1 MAEKTQEP
9 VDGITAISK
18 GIENTNTL
26 LLEYKD
32 TFIGKTLDDLYSA
45 LGILHD
51 DNVGFEKTLDD
62 ISGSEDV
69 KKLMNK
75 NKMVASQ
82 LNTGAKNV
90 SEIKSSS
97 SDRIGFV
104 VLANMLSEFFD
115 SVLGD
120 LDIQTQSLSLK
131 NKDAK
136 KEKTKS
142 VKKQDSGMMS
152 KTFANAVNSFKSIPN
167 KIVAPFKGIAGKISG
182 AFKGVSRMVTAPFN
196 KIKDEISGIFTK
208 AKGFFTGIPKLLG
221 GFFGKLNP
229 FKKKDNKGG
238 DAGSVAIIAGDAT
251 GASQYMT
258 TFKKI
263 TKQLKRIK
271 PVDTKQ
277 LQEISKSI
285 TSWAKSFN
293 KDILSLKINN
303 ADIEN
308 FAISVENSSE
318 AIKKASKHIIKSIKL
333 NDKITKMVGRK
344 TTGIFSGIK
353 NFMVGLNAT
362 LGQLKGV
369 DALTQNI
376 SNIKTISSDLTKT
389 SFFIMASFVPLILIR
404 AYMIMKKPFE
414 GIKKWTEGIKSTFG
428 TKAIENAAK
437 KSAKTVEHIK
447 DISVNLLTMSK
458 SIVKSFIPMMIVAL
472 MFKSKKLS
480 DLYFSGIVNYSK
492 ALDKALVNNKDMPD
506 EKKLKKTSKIT
517 SSILK
522 ITETLQKLVGKII
535 VFGFTL
541 LLLLPVLFITKLAVV
556 KGMKMV
562 GSQMEAIGEAT
573 TKMKKSLKLGNI
585 LLATLSLIMMI
596 PMFTVMLALLPI
608 ILVATGLTM
617 LLNLLK
623 FDKVFDT
630 FSNSMNKT
638 LEAIKKIKLKDIL
651 MATLTCAL
659 LVVFAV
665 VLILATVLLTI
676 SLPFVLLS
684 SLTMIFT
691 IALFSL
697 LKVVGSIAQECL
709 QGILATILASITLV
723 ILGVCLL
730 AATIALAL
738 VATII
743 IASGPKILLSL
754 AALIV
759 MFGLIIGIGF
769 IAPTVI
775 VGALAACLASIAIAA
790 MAVMTLIAVTAMVKI
805 ADIIINNP
813 TVLKGLLGIVA
824 LFGIVCL
831 FASVAPLALVG
842 AVALLLASTAL
853 VPAFTMTFV
862 AFSIISKMPPIAP
875 ILANLTAMMG
885 VFGIVALLGPLG
897 LVAMAA
903 GLILTISVGIVG
915 SAIKKAFKEF
925 IAASILASMFKAD
938 KLLEGIMAIEAVN
951 KVVSSLN
958 FSDMGKKFKEMA
970 KGIKEAPKPKDTTNF
985 VKGMVVL
992 SLIRADKIV
1001 PFLKLTQIM
1010 SVLDF
1015 EAFGANM
1022 KLLRQGLKETPN
1034 EKDTIK
1040 FVDAMIVMEALSPD
1054 CAEPLVKVMNTLERL
1069 DCANVAKNL
1078 LGLNI
1083 ALRLAPS
1090 TSVVGK
1096 FAKAINAFNSIDTN
1110 GLETV
1115 TSSLTASFQGLSNTG
1130 SIVNNLSSAI
1140 HSLNTELKDLSSK
1153 SNAVKIL
1160 RDLQGGGSGSNNV
1173 TDAKSVSSSEGTGT
1187 NEISEEKTFRR
1198 NIEKAVNDLNAKL
1211 DAIKSAI
1218 ANIKPSNSWMH

>member
-51 DNVGFEKTLDD
+51 DNVGFEKTLDN

-69 KKLMNK
+69 KKLMDK

-182 AFKGVSRMVTAPFN
+182 VFKGVSRMITAPFN
-196 KIKDEISGIFTK
+196 KIKDGISGIFTK

-271 PVDTKQ
+271 PIDTKQ

-308 FAISVENSSE
+308 FAISVEKSSE

-353 NFMVGLNAT
+353 NFIIGLNKS
-362 LGQLKGV
+362 LGEIENMDDV
-369 DALTQNI
+369 AQNVK
-376 SNIKTISSDLTKT
+376 NVKTISLYLVDT
-389 SFFIMASFVPLILIR
+389 SHYIIDSIPSLLLVRGLMVV
-404 AYMIMKKPFE
+404 KPFT
-414 GIKKWTEGIKSTFG
+414 GIEKWVKGIKSTFG
-428 TKAIENAAK
+428 KKNTQDAVK
-437 KSAKTVEHIK
+437 KSEKSVEAIK
-447 DISVNLLTMSK
+447 NISVNLLTISK
-458 SIVKSFIPMMIVAL
+458 SIIKSFVPMMIVTA
-472 MFKSKKLS
+472 MFKSEKLS

-492 ALDKALVNNKDMPD
+492 ALDKSLVNNKEMPD
-506 EKKLKKTSKIT
+506 EKKLKKTSKVT
-517 SSILK
+517 SSILR
-522 ITETLQKLVGKII
+522 ITETIQKLVGKII
-535 VFGFTL
+535 IFGFTL

-651 MATLTCAL
+651 IATLTCVL

-691 IALFSL
+691 IALFTL
-697 LKVVGSIAQECL
+697 LKVVGNIAQECL

-775 VGALAACLASIAIAA
+775 VGALAACLASIAIAV

-875 ILANLTAMMG
+875 ILDNLTAMIG
-885 VFGIVALLGPLG
+885 VFSMVALLGPLG

-951 KVVSSLN
+951 RVVSSLN
-958 FSDMGKKFKEMA
+958 FSNMGKKFKEMA
-970 KGIKEAPKPKDTTNF
+970 KGIKEVPKPKDAANL
-985 VKGMVVL
+985 VKSMTVL
-992 SLIRADKIV
+992 SLIRANKIM

-1010 SVLDF
+1010 SALDF
-1015 EAFGANM
+1015 ESFGANM
-1022 KLLRQGLKETPN
+1022 KLLKQGLKETPN
-1034 EKDTIK
+1034 EKDTIR

-1090 TSVVGK
+1090 ASVVGK

-1160 RDLQGGGSGSNNV
+1160 RDLQGGGGGSNNV
-1173 TDAKSVSSSEGTGT
+1173 TDAKSASSSEGTGT

-1198 NIEKAVNDLNAKL
+1198 NIEKAVNDLNTKL
-1211 DAIKSAI
+1211 DAIKNAI

>member
-51 DNVGFEKTLDD
+51 DNVGFEKTLDN

-69 KKLMNK
+69 KKLMDK

-97 SDRIGFV
+97 SDRIGFI

-120 LDIQTQSLSLK
+120 LDIQTKSLSLK

-152 KTFANAVNSFKSIPN
+152 KTFANAVNSFKSIPS
-167 KIVAPFKGIAGKISG
+167 KIVAPFKGITEKISG
-182 AFKGVSRMVTAPFN
+182 AFKGVSKMITAPFN
-196 KIKDEISGIFTK
+196 KIKDGISGVFTK

-229 FKKKDNKGG
+229 FKKKDNNKGG

-271 PVDTKQ
+271 PIDTKQ

-308 FAISVENSSE
+308 FAISVEKSSE
-318 AIKKASKHIIKSIKL
+318 AIKNASKHIIKSIKL
-333 NDKITKMVGRK
+333 NDKITKLVGRK

-353 NFMVGLNAT
+353 NFMIGLNKS
-362 LGQLKGV
+362 LGEIENI
-369 DALTQNI
+369 DDIAQNVK
-376 SNIKTISSDLTKT
+376 NVKTISLYLVDT
-389 SFFIMASFVPLILIR
+389 SRYIIDSIPSLLLVRGLMVV
-404 AYMIMKKPFE
+404 KPFT
-414 GIKKWTEGIKSTFG
+414 GIEKWVKGIKSTFG
-428 TKAIENAAK
+428 KKNTQDAVK
-437 KSAKTVEHIK
+437 KSEKSVEAIK
-447 DISVNLLTMSK
+447 NISVNLLTISK
-458 SIVKSFIPMMIVAL
+458 SIIKSFVPMMIVTA
-472 MFKSKKLS
+472 MFKSEKLS

-492 ALDKALVNNKDMPD
+492 ALDKSLVNNKEMPD

-522 ITETLQKLVGKII
+522 ITETIQKLVGKII
-535 VFGFTL
+535 IFGFTL

-651 MATLTCAL
+651 IATLTCVL

-691 IALFSL
+691 IALFTL
-697 LKVVGSIAQECL
+697 LKVVGNIAQECL

-775 VGALAACLASIAIAA
+775 VGALAACLASIAIAV

-805 ADIIINNP
+805 ADIIMNNP

-831 FASVAPLALVG
+831 FASIAPLALVG

-875 ILANLTAMMG
+875 ILDNLTAMMG
-885 VFGIVALLGPLG
+885 VFGMVALLGPLG

-915 SAIKKAFKEF
+915 GAIKKAFKEF

-951 KVVSSLN
+951 RVVSSLN
-958 FSDMGKKFKEMA
+958 FSNMGKKFKEMA
-970 KGIKEAPKPKDTTNF
+970 KGIKEVPKPKDAANL
-985 VKGMVVL
+985 VKSMIVL

-1001 PFLKLTQIM
+1001 PFLKM
-1010 SVLDF
+1010 SQLISALNF

-1022 KLLRQGLKETPN
+1022 KLLKQGLKETPN

-1090 TSVVGK
+1090 ASVVGK

-1173 TDAKSVSSSEGTGT
+1173 TDAKSASSSEGTGT

-1198 NIEKAVNDLNAKL
+1198 NIEKAVNDLNTKL
-1211 DAIKSAI
+1211 DAIKNAI